1 MFSRSR
7 NETYPP
13 PRFHV
18 AFFFFL
24 FLVFKRTTI
33 DTWRGQAAV
42 RQARKR
48 ASGGEK
54 ARGWKD
60 GGGGVAGWRLIFCS
74 LASASSSASGRPH
87 FARAAQLRVE
97 RDHPSSCPPFRSR
110 STPLLF
116 LLLLFAPR
124 SFPISRSRLSRSP
137 YRRSLKTLAT
147 MNGAALVETNRKIY
161 RSDR

>member
-1 MFSRSR
+1 MFSRFR
-7 NETYPP
+7 NETYPPP

-33 DTWRGQAAV
+33 DTWRGQAVV

-48 ASGGEK
+48 AARAATGARKREGGKTE
-54 ARGWKD
+54 
-60 GGGGVAGWRLIFCS
+60 GGVAGWRLIFCS

-116 LLLLFAPR
+116 PPHTLR
-124 SFPISRSRLSRSP
+124 SSVVSDLSQPTLAFVLSTILENARDDER
-137 YRRSLKTLAT
+137 RRSC
-147 MNGAALVETNRKIY
+147 
-161 RSDR
+161 